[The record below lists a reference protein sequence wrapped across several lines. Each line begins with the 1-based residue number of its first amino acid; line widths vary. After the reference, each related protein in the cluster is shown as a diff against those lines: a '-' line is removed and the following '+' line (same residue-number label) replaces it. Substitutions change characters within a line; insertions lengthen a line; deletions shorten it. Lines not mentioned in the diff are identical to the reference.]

1 MSLLKETEMTYRKYI
16 DELAV
21 DLGTGK
27 EKVKIRYDVVGFS
40 MENGEAVAKYS
51 ITVGDIESPF
61 RRSFPFT
68 YTGGDFTKA
77 AEAAM
82 LAHPDFSG
90 CIIV

>member
-1 MSLLKETEMTYRKYI
+1 MSLLKETEMAYRKYI
-16 DELAV
+16 DELSI
-21 DLGTGK
+21 DIGTGK
-27 EKVKIRYDVVGFS
+27 ERVKIRYDVIGFT

-61 RRSFPFT
+61 KRSFPFS

-82 LAHPDFSG
+82 LAHADFAG
-90 CIIV
+90 CVIV